1 MFDRWGEDRDRRS
14 VPRRATPGRI
24 SWKRANKNINFMGW
38 LSDSSESGISFIT
51 SAMSAPLVG
60 EEVSACGD
68 AIGTRRYRVQRVEPY
83 DSHFS
88 LVGCA
93 FIAVSEP
100 QTTSRWP
107 SRLDRCARRYAAGV
121 PDFDQARTLVERR
134 RHTRRRCDGPI
145 WWRDP
150 DEESFQ
156 RGWLIE
162 RSASGAAFLAK
173 SHTPPERNASV
184 TTATSRTGRS
194 LGEFRQ
200 GVIRRVEHIHGDLY
214 LVAAEIDAG

>member
-1 MFDRWGEDRDRRS
+1 MLNRWGEDRERRS

-24 SWKRANKNINFMGW
+24 SWKRENKNINFMGW

-60 EEVSACGD
+60 EEVSACGE
-68 AIGTRRYRVQRVEPY
+68 AIGTRRYRVCRVEPY

-93 FIAVSEP
+93 FLAVAET
-100 QTTSRWP
+100 QTKSGRFP
-107 SRLDRCARRYAAGV
+107 RLNRCAPRYAASVADMDWGQTV
-121 PDFDQARTLVERR
+121 VERR
-134 RHTRRRCDGPI
+134 RQTRRRCDGPI
-145 WWRDP
+145 WWREP

-162 RSASGAAFLAK
+162 QSSSGAAFLAK
-173 SHTPPERNASV
+173 SATPPERNAAV

-194 LGEFRQ
+194 FSEYRQ

-214 LVAAEIDAG
+214 LVAAEIDAD